1 MFQVTN
7 KKSITILAL
16 LLFLCAACQPQGD
29 VSGAKAPGA
38 SSSKVVELTH
48 SSYNPSYASV
58 SANGYGAIAS
68 VNPLATQ
75 AGLLAYEQGGN
86 AIDAAIATALTLG
99 VVDSHNSGIG
109 GGCFVLIR
117 WADGSVS
124 AIDGREMAPA
134 KAHPQLF
141 IRDGKAQPQLS
152 KVGAL
157 ASGIP
162 GSLKAY
168 EALVARG
175 GKLTLADALQAGIR
189 HADQGFPVDRVF
201 ASRLKVTAEK
211 LQKFPASAGIFL
223 KPGGAPYQEGELL
236 VQKDLANTYRKI
248 AAEGS
253 AYFYG
258 GDFAKAVES
267 WMADNGGIISAE
279 DFANYRLTERQP
291 VKSEYRGY
299 TVYGFPPPS
308 SGGAHVAQ
316 ILNILAHFDLAAV
329 PEAERYHLLAEAMKL
344 AFADRAYWLGDPDY
358 TKVPK
363 GLVSAEYAADLAA
376 TISNQ
381 HATTVAG
388 HGTPPLSDS
397 DFFEQLNKHTT
408 HIAAADK
415 DGNWVAIT
423 TTLNTSFGSK
433 VVAPGTGVLLNNQM
447 DDFSIKA
454 GEPNAFNL
462 IGAEANKVEAGKRPL
477 SSMSPT
483 LVLKGDVPVLTLGAA
498 GGPTIINQVVQ
509 ALVNNLDMGMP
520 LDQAVAAPRVHHQ
533 WMPNRLTVE
542 GSLSESTQQ
551 ALQEMGH
558 EVKVWGNFGA
568 TQAIGLDSGDF
579 KAVAEPRVQ

>member
-7 KKSITILAL
+7 KKSIAILAL

-29 VSGAKAPGA
+29 VSGAKAPDA
-38 SSSKVVELTH
+38 SSPKVVEPTH
-48 SSYNPSYASV
+48 SSYSPSYASV

-168 EALVARG
+168 EALVTRG

-258 GDFAKAVES
+258 GDFAKAVEG

-381 HATTVAG
+381 HATPVAG

-433 VVAPGTGVLLNNQM
+433 VVAPSTGVLLNNQM

-533 WMPNRLTVE
+533 WMPNRLIVE
-542 GSLSESTQQ
+542 GSLSELTQQ

>member
-29 VSGAKAPGA
+29 VSGGKAPDA
-38 SSSKVVELTH
+38 SSPKVVESTN
-48 SSYNPSYASV
+48 SSYSPTYASV

-168 EALVARG
+168 EALVTRG

-223 KPGGAPYQEGELL
+223 KPDGAPYQEGELL
-236 VQKDLANTYRKI
+236 VQKDLASTYRKI

-258 GDFAKAVES
+258 GDFAKAVEG

-329 PEAERYHLLAEAMKL
+329 SEVERYHLLAEAMKL

-376 TISNQ
+376 TITNQ
-381 HATTVAG
+381 RATPIAG

-433 VVAPGTGVLLNNQM
+433 VVIPSTGVLLNNQM

-509 ALVNNLDMGMP
+509 ALVNTLDMGMP

-533 WMPNRLTVE
+533 WMPNRLIVE
-542 GSLSESTQQ
+542 GSLSEPTQQ
-551 ALQEMGH
+551 ALQGMGH

-568 TQAIGLDSGDF
+568 TQAIGVDGDDF

>member
-1 MFQVTN
+1 M
-7 KKSITILAL
+7 
-16 LLFLCAACQPQGD
+16 
-29 VSGAKAPGA
+29 
-38 SSSKVVELTH
+38 
-48 SSYNPSYASV
+48 
-58 SANGYGAIAS
+58 
-68 VNPLATQ
+68 ATQ

-168 EALVARG
+168 EALVTRG

-258 GDFAKAVES
+258 GDFAKAVEG

-381 HATTVAG
+381 HATPVAG

-433 VVAPGTGVLLNNQM
+433 VVAPSTGVLLNNQM

-533 WMPNRLTVE
+533 WMPNRLIVE
-542 GSLSESTQQ
+542 GSLSELTQQ

>member
-29 VSGAKAPGA
+29 VSGAKAPDA
-38 SSSKVVELTH
+38 SSPKVVEPTH
-48 SSYNPSYASV
+48 SSYSPSYASV

-152 KVGAL
+152 KVGVL

-223 KPGGAPYQEGELL
+223 KSGGAPYQEGELL

-258 GDFAKAVES
+258 GDFAKAVEG

-381 HATTVAG
+381 HATPVAG

-433 VVAPGTGVLLNNQM
+433 VVVPGTGVLLNNQM

-533 WMPNRLTVE
+533 WMPSRLIVE
-542 GSLSESTQQ
+542 GSLSEPTQH